1 MSDNNHIQNLTN
13 QDAIDK
19 IKDLVKSEQMCL
31 FTTQLTS
38 VPLSTRPMSAME
50 TDEHGNIWFFSAKSS
65 DKNLHI
71 QADPRVQL
79 FFSHPASSEFLSVYG
94 SASITTDPEKID
106 KYWSSIIK
114 AWFPEGKDDPE
125 LTLLKVAPEEAYY
138 WDTKNNKMIS
148 MVKIL
153 TSVVT
158 GKTMDDG
165 IEGTLKI

>member
-1 MSDNNHIQNLTN
+1 MPDNNHIQNLTN

-19 IKDLVKSEQMCL
+19 IKELVKSEQMCL

-38 VPLSTRPMSAME
+38 VPLSTRPMSTME
-50 TDEHGNIWFFSAKSS
+50 TDEQGNLWFFSAKSS

-94 SASITTDPEKID
+94 SASISTDPEKID

-138 WDTKNNKMIS
+138 WDTKNNKMVS